1 MCGNG
6 GRLALGGDRRRYY
19 CRLFDSFLYGVETV
33 GWPIPARALLCACSG
48 SRNFVFAL
56 LAAVVLCR
64 VNQKVSNYNKD
75 INVEQRTAEIQRKTK
90 ETNVTVE
97 LGLDGQGRYDIDTGI
112 GFLDHMLAHLS
123 KHGKIDLEVKAK
135 GDLNVDAHHTVED
148 IAICLGQCLNKAI
161 GDKKGIARYGHS
173 SVPME
178 DALANVS
185 VDLSGRPS
193 CVYNVEYRTDKI
205 GDFDI
210 QCLQELLRSFSNTG
224 KFNLHINVPYG
235 TNSHHIAEA
244 IFKALGQA
252 LAEAVKIVGT
262 DVPSTKGQL

>member
-1 MCGNG
+1 M
-6 GRLALGGDRRRYY
+6 A
-19 CRLFDSFLYGVETV
+19 E
-33 GWPIPARALLCACSG
+33 
-48 SRNFVFAL
+48 
-56 LAAVVLCR
+56 
-64 VNQKVSNYNKD
+64 
-75 INVEQRTAEIQRKTK
+75 RTAKIHRKTK
-90 ETNVTVE
+90 ETDVAVE
-97 LGLDGQGRYDIDTGI
+97 LNLDGAGKYEIDTGI
-112 GFLDHMLAHLS
+112 GFLDHMLTHFS
-123 KHGKIDLEVKAK
+123 KHGKIDLVVKAK

-148 IAICLGQCLNKAI
+148 VAICLGECLLKSL

-205 GDFDI
+205 GDFDVE
-210 QCLQELLRSFSNTG
+210 CLEEMLRSFSNNG

-244 IFKALGQA
+244 IFKGLGQA
-252 LAEAVKIVGT
+252 LAAAVGIVGT
-262 DVPSTKGQL
+262 DVPSTKGLL